1 MKPCPACPA
10 DLHRPRTF
18 EAWQVWELAQ
28 SLRGQFRAIPGGVVG
43 WDMTA
48 ALAMAEALG
57 LNRLIAAELLPLIEP
72 RAEPEPEALP
82 PPEEPEAQPPLDE
95 IARRAT

>member
-1 MKPCPACPA
+1 M
-10 DLHRPRTF
+10 
-18 EAWQVWELAQ
+18 QVWELAQ

-72 RAEPEPEALP
+72 YAVRGIN
-82 PPEEPEAQPPLDE
+82 AQVRTQNHDE
-95 IARRAT
+95 TGS